1 MVPFDPDDS
10 ASVSTRWKKWKR
22 MFEIFLDVNNVQ
34 LPSRKKSYLLHCA
47 GESVQDIYVSLV
59 GEQEPPVPDGSDV
72 YKEAIRV
79 LDEHFLPMKCLPQE
93 RHIFRNLEQGPDE
106 KISRFVLRLREQGN
120 LCEYGGWLEENIK
133 EQIFEKGKSDELRAK
148 ILQKP
153 NMTLE
158 ETLNEGRALETIEK
172 VRQEL
177 HRSGQQGQCVQARVF
192 PLRK

>member
-1 MVPFDPDDS
+1 M
-10 ASVSTRWKKWKR
+10 
-22 MFEIFLDVNNVQ
+22 
-34 LPSRKKSYLLHCA
+34 
-47 GESVQDIYVSLV
+47 
-59 GEQEPPVPDGSDV
+59 
-72 YKEAIRV
+72 
-79 LDEHFLPMKCLPQE
+79 PQE